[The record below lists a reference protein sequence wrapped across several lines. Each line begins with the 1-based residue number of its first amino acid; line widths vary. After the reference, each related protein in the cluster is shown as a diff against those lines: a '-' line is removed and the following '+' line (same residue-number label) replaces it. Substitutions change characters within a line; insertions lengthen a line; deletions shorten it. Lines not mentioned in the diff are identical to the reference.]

1 MKEALFYKKI
11 GKDVQCQLCP
21 HFCTIKPKE
30 RGKCGVR
37 ENKAG
42 KLYTLVYGKAIS
54 TAIDPIEKKPLFHFM
69 PGTMAYSIATVGC
82 NFSCT
87 FCQNSEI
94 SQVTKSGRVFGED
107 IPPKKIVEDAVKSGC
122 KSIAYTYTEP
132 TIFFEYAYDT
142 AKLANKKGLKNIFVT
157 NGFINKGPVDMIE
170 PYLDA
175 ANIDLKG
182 FSEGF
187 YESVI
192 GGRLK
197 PVLDTIKYM
206 HKKGIF
212 IELTTLIV
220 HGHNDNQVMLKKIV
234 DFISG
239 LDKEIPWHIS
249 RFYPH
254 YQMEDRAPTDIVALK
269 KAAQLGKK
277 AGIKYIY
284 IGNVPFNDYEST
296 YCAKCK
302 KKVITR
308 AGFSIMD
315 INMKGNKCGY
325 CDNKIPGVFQ

>member
-1 MKEALFYKKI
+1 MKEALFYKKV
-11 GKDVQCQLCP
+11 GNALQCKLCP
-21 HFCTIKPKE
+21 HFCTIKNKE

-37 ENKAG
+37 ENKNG
-42 KLYTLVYGKAIS
+42 KLYSLNYGKAIS
-54 TAIDPIEKKPLFHFM
+54 TAIDPIEKKPLFHFL
-69 PGTMAYSIATVGC
+69 PGTLAYSIATVGC
-82 NFSCT
+82 NFSCS
-87 FCQNSEI
+87 FCQNWEI
-94 SQVTKSGRVFGED
+94 SQVKGGVVYGND
-107 IPPKKIVEDAVKSGC
+107 IPPKRIVEEALDSGC

-157 NGFINKGPVDMIE
+157 NGFINKEPVDMIE

-182 FSEGF
+182 FSEAF
-187 YESVI
+187 YKSVI

-220 HGHNDNQVMLKKIV
+220 PGHNDSQVMLKKIV

-239 LDKEIPWHIS
+239 LDKQIPWHIS

-254 YQMEDRAPTDIVALK
+254 YQMRDVQPTDIGILR
-269 KAAQLGKK
+269 KAASMGKK

-284 IGNVPFNDYEST
+284 IGNVPFNEYEST
-296 YCAKCK
+296 ACAKCK
-302 KKVITR
+302 KSVIKR
-308 AGFSIMD
+308 AGFSVIDMN
-315 INMKGNKCGY
+315 IKGNKCAY
-325 CDNKIPGVFQ
+325 CKNKIPGVFK